1 MTAGAGSRRPGVVA
15 LLLVSLALAGSAC
28 ASSGSASK
36 RHDAAFKSL
45 EATVVD
51 REHEKPG
58 SGGASFAGN
67 GNYYLIFEA
76 RDGEATARYRFQVT
90 MLQYNRY
97 TEGSH
102 VQIVIGDNQL
112 RDIRPLR

>member
-1 MTAGAGSRRPGVVA
+1 MSVSSAPRRSRILS
-15 LLLVSLALAGSAC
+15 LLLVWVALVGPAC
-28 ASSGSASK
+28 ASSKA
-36 RHDAAFKSL
+36 RTDAAFKSL

-51 REHEKPG
+51 REHEAPG
-58 SGGASFAGN
+58 SGGASFAGK
-67 GNYYLIFEA
+67 GNYYLVFEA

-90 MLQYNRY
+90 MMQYNRY